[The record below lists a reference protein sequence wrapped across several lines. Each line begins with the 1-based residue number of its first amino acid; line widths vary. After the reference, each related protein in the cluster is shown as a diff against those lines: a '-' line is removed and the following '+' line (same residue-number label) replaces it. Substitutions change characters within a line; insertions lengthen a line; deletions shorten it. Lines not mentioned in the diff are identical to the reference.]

1 MKKFIGFKKWSFP
14 TLLLMVFILQGC
26 TSTARFTSERETG
39 KVVFRG
45 KKAGATDISGDQ
57 STGIASFYG
66 PKFHGLQT
74 ASGEVFD
81 MYQFTAAHRQIP
93 FGTRLKVT
101 NLDNGKSVIVRVND
115 RGPFVKNRVLDLS
128 YAAAKDIDMVTTGVA
143 NVKIEYY
150 R

>member
-1 MKKFIGFKKWSFP
+1 MIQSIGFKKWSIP
-14 TLLLMVFILQGC
+14 VLILMSIILQGC
-26 TSTARFTSERETG
+26 TSTARFTSEKDSG

-45 KKAGATDISGDQ
+45 KKSGSGEASGDQ
-57 STGIASFYG
+57 TTGVASFYG

-74 ASGEVFD
+74 ASGETFD

-143 NVKIEYY
+143 KVKIEFY

>member
-1 MKKFIGFKKWSFP
+1 MIQTIGFKKWSIP
-14 TLLLMVFILQGC
+14 VLILMSIILQGC
-26 TSTARFTSERETG
+26 TSTARFTSEKDSG

-45 KKAGATDISGDQ
+45 KKSGSGEVAGDQ
-57 STGIASFYG
+57 TTGVASFYG

-74 ASGEVFD
+74 ASGETFD

-143 NVKIEYY
+143 KVKIEFY